1 MVINNN
7 ITSNH
12 WNTFIAV
19 IIDIVIEK
27 KQKKKNK
34 KKKKKKKNANL
45 LLVGMVSNAA
55 KRSMV
60 AF

>member
-34 KKKKKKKNANL
+34 KKKKKNANL

>member
-27 KQKKKNK
+27 KQKKK
-34 KKKKKKKNANL
+34 KKKNANL